1 MNLKGI
7 WKSMS
12 YIDTHVHIDFYPNPY
27 ELALEY
33 EKKKIYTLFVTNL
46 PELYEKHLPRFSNL
60 KYIRLCLGYHPQIS
74 NEYVLNKKLFE
85 KYITTTKYVGEVGL
99 DFFPGITDKEKI
111 IQVEAFRYVTSQNFN
126 KGRIYTI
133 HSKGAEKEVLD
144 ILLENEVRH
153 AIFHW
158 YTGKISV
165 LKQAVVKGYYFSINP
180 KMLLTKNGL
189 NIISHIPIK
198 QMLFETDGPFARINR
213 KPIYPKD
220 IPKFFSAVENEVAEF
235 EKVCFSNFRRLLIE
249 KDL

>member
-1 MNLKGI
+1 MA
-7 WKSMS
+7 

-27 ELALEY
+27 ELGLEY
-33 EKKKIYTLFVTNL
+33 ENNKIYTMFVTNL
-46 PELYEKHLPRFSNL
+46 PELYEKHLIRFSNF
-60 KYIRLCLGYHPQIS
+60 KYIRLCLGYHPQVS

-85 KYITTTKYVGEVGL
+85 KYIDTTKYVGEVGL
-99 DFFPGITDKEKI
+99 DFFTEISDSEKS
-111 IQVEAFRYVTSQNFN
+111 IQIEAFRYVTSPIFN

-144 ILLENEVRH
+144 ILLENQVKH

-165 LKQAVVKGYYFSINP
+165 LKQAVEHGYYFSINP
-180 KMLLTKNGL
+180 KMLMTKNGL
-189 NIISHIPIK
+189 NIISHIPVK
-198 QMLFETDGPFARINR
+198 QMLFETDGPFARIER

-220 IPKFFSAVENEVAEF
+220 FLSIYSSMDKEVEGF
-235 EKVCFSNFRRLLIE
+235 EKICFSNFRRLLIE